1 METDLVY
8 LAGEEI
14 TEIKPLPPYSDTA
27 VEFLNEL
34 SDALFH
40 DTACKAYPDII
51 AVAFWARK
59 GNLLRLKEKHKDG
72 LNRIGRGVAFHIT
85 PSNIPVHFAFSYMF
99 GLLSGCANIVKVT
112 SKDYPQIDLI
122 CSVIKKL
129 LLNEKYEVLRKMT
142 AIVRYPNESGW
153 TEKFS
158 ENCNARLIWGGDETV
173 AKIRKSPISPR
184 ATELVF
190 ADRYSLAIING
201 DAVLKSDEKTLKRL
215 AQDFYNDTFLVDQN
229 ACSSPQLILWQ
240 GKNDKGKERFW
251 TAVEEIVKSRYELL
265 PVKVTGKYA
274 DFCAN
279 AVRFSEI
286 GELISKDNYIYRV
299 KLNKISS
306 ETENLRGK
314 CGLFYEYDI
323 KDFEEVVPFISE
335 RYQTLTYFGE
345 DAKILAKILSDNNSL
360 GIDRIVPIGR
370 ALDMDIVWDGYNI
383 VNELSRII
391 DAR

>member
-14 TEIKPLPPYSDTA
+14 TEIKPLQPYSETV

-34 SDALFH
+34 SDALFR
-40 DTACKAYPDII
+40 DTACKEYPDIA

-59 GNLLRLKEKHKDG
+59 GNVLRLKKKREGELK
-72 LNRIGRGVAFHIT
+72 RIGRGIAFHIT

-99 GLLSGCANIVKVT
+99 GLLAGCANIVKVT
-112 SKDYPQIDLI
+112 HKDYPQIDLI

-129 LLNEKYEVLRKMT
+129 LLNEKYATIRKMT

-153 TEKFS
+153 TEEFS
-158 ENCNARLIWGGDETV
+158 KKCAARLIWGGDATV
-173 AKIRKSPISPR
+173 QMIRKLPLSPR
-184 ATELVF
+184 AIELTF
-190 ADRYSLAIING
+190 PDRYSLAIING
-201 DAVLKSDEKTLKRL
+201 DAVLNADEKTLKRL

-240 GKNDKGKERFW
+240 GKSDDGKERFW

-323 KDFEEVVPFISE
+323 KDFDEIIPFISE
-335 RYQTLTYFGE
+335 RYQTVAYFGS
-345 DAKILAKILSDNNSL
+345 DADALATTLQEKKSL
-360 GIDRIVPIGR
+360 GVDRIVPVGK
-370 ALDMDIVWDGYNI
+370 ALDMDIVWDGYDI
-383 VNELSRII
+383 VGELSRII